1 MDELTKEEVYHVS
14 DLAKIEIKDDE
25 VEKYQR
31 QLKQIMNE
39 IDKINEVDISLDD
52 FIISPTLNH
61 NVYRNDECIVES
73 VDISRNAPNANGNY
87 IEVRRFNN
95 D

>member
-25 VEKYQR
+25 IEKYQY

-39 IDKINEVDISLDD
+39 IDKITEVNIDELE
-52 FIISPTLNH
+52 FIISPTSNR
-61 NVYRNDECIVES
+61 NIYRSDEGLVES
-73 VDISRNAPNANGNY
+73 VDIGKNAPKVNGNY
-87 IEVRRFNN
+87 IEVRRFLN